1 MLQLFKFKGGV
12 KPASHKQESADSPIR
27 TAPLPARLIVP
38 LRLSSRSSA
47 EPTVAVGDVVDKGQP
62 IARAEGMM
70 ATGIHAPTSGR
81 VVAIETAP
89 YPHPSGLPAK
99 SIVIEVDG
107 EERWGERKPF
117 AENGDLQAL
126 REHLREAG
134 IVGLGGAGFPSH
146 VKLAPGEAQIE
157 TLILNGAECEPWITC
172 DDRLMRERAEA
183 IVAGARVMR
192 RVVGALRV
200 IVGIE
205 DNKPE
210 AIAAMRAAAAKSDSG
225 DADTLTVV
233 AVPTRYPAGGEKQLI
248 RVLTGIEIP
257 FGKLGF
263 HYGVQCFNVG
273 TAYAV
278 NRAVAYGEPLIS
290 RVVTLTGNVD
300 EAGNWEVPV
309 GMPIRDF
316 IALGAPRT
324 DTDRFLMGGP
334 MMGFTLPDLDA
345 PLIKTSNCIIAGS
358 RKLFPPPAPEMP
370 CIRCGECAKACPI
383 ELQPFELYWHT
394 RAKTFGKTQEY
405 HIFDCIECGC
415 CSFVCPSH
423 IPLVQYFRFA
433 KSEIWAREKEKNAA
447 DQAKARFEWKTARE
461 EREKAE
467 KAEKL
472 AKAAAA
478 QAAKKAAEAAA
489 AAAAEATG
497 ETAAGVPETAAGKSA
512 APDATTSAAPAGTAT
527 ATAETA
533 ANAAPDAEAAKKAA
547 IAAALERARARRE
560 AAAPKNTDNLTAAQQ
575 REIAEIDALRQQAG
589 IEPVAPAESTESAES
604 AAEEAKP

>member
-12 KPASHKQESADSPIR
+12 KPESHKQESANLPIR
-27 TAPLPARLIVP
+27 TAPLPTRVIIP
-38 LRLSSRSSA
+38 LRLNSLTTA
-47 EPTVAVGDVVDKGQP
+47 TPTVAVGDAVSKGQC
-62 IARAEGMM
+62 IASAEGRMS
-70 ATGIHAPTSGR
+70 TGIHASTSGQ
-81 VVAIETAP
+81 VIAIEDAP
-89 YPHPSGLPAK
+89 YPHPSGFSAR
-99 SIVIEVDG
+99 SVIIAPDG
-107 EERWGERKPF
+107 EDRWCELTPF
-117 AENGDLQAL
+117 DETNADPQSL
-126 REHLREAG
+126 RDYLRSAG

-146 VKLAPGEAQIE
+146 IKLSPGNARID
-157 TLILNGAECEPWITC
+157 TLIINGAECEPWITC
-172 DDRLMRERAEA
+172 DDRLMRERATA
-183 IVAGARVMR
+183 IIAGARIMR
-192 RVVGALRV
+192 RVVGAQRI

-210 AIAAMRAAAAKSDSG
+210 AIAAMQAAAAAEGKTNGEAGIS
-225 DADTLTVV
+225 VV

-278 NRAVAYGEPLIS
+278 HRAIAFGEPLVN

-300 EAGNWEVPV
+300 QAGNWEVPI
-309 GMPIRDF
+309 GMPISEF
-316 IALGAPRT
+316 ITLGTAKA
-324 DTDRFLMGGP
+324 DTDRYLMGGP
-334 MMGFTLPDLDA
+334 MMGFSLPGIDA

-358 RKLFPPPAPEMP
+358 PKLFPPPAPEMP

-415 CSFVCPSH
+415 CSFVCPSR

-447 DQAKARFEWKTARE
+447 DQAKARFEWKTARD

-489 AAAAEATG
+489 AAAAPADG
-497 ETAAGVPETAAGKSA
+497 TAAAEIPPPATAALPPA
-512 APDATTSAAPAGTAT
+512 AATPVDADAAR
-527 ATAETA
+527 
-533 ANAAPDAEAAKKAA
+533 KAA
-547 IAAALERARARRE
+547 IAAAMERARAQRE
-560 AAAPKNTDNLTAAQQ
+560 AAAPKNTDQLTPAQQ
-575 REIAEIDALRQQAG
+575 REIAAVDALRQQAG
-589 IEPVAPAESTESAES
+589 IEPVPEIP
-604 AAEEAKP
+604 AAEEPKS